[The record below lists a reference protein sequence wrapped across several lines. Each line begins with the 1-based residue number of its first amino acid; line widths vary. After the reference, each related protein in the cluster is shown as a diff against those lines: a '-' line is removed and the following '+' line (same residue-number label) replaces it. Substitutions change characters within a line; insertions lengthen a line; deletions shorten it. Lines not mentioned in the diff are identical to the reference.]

1 MIDLD
6 RHQWAL
12 RAECRRED
20 PELFFAADGER
31 GGSRDNQD
39 RVEAAKA
46 ICRTC
51 TVLAE
56 CLDYAVTTRQHEGIW
71 GGLTEDERRPLLT
84 RKARP

>member
-6 RHQWAL
+6 REQWAL
-12 RAECRRED
+12 RAACRDED

-31 GGSRDNQD
+31 TGSPAHRD

-51 TVLAE
+51 TVQAE
-56 CLDYAVTTRQHEGIW
+56 CLTYAVDTRQRVGLW
-71 GGLTEDERRPLLT
+71 GGLTEDERKPLL